1 MSGIPKVTTQVAA
14 VVAAFVITAGVAS
27 AQGSAYKKDVPA
39 KLAKTAKISED
50 SAARIAQA
58 KLPAGKIEAVEL
70 ENEHGKLQYSYD
82 IKVAGKS
89 GIEEV
94 NINAMDGSVIGV
106 EHESAATVKK
116 EAAAEKTE
124 TKKP

>member
-1 MSGIPKVTTQVAA
+1 MSRITQLSTR
-14 VVAAFVITAGVAS
+14 ITAAIAALVLTASVAG
-27 AQGSAYKKDVPA
+27 AQGPAYKKDIPA
-39 KLAKTAKISED
+39 KLAKTAKITED
-50 SAARIAQA
+50 SAAKVAQA

-106 EHESAATVKK
+106 EHESAATVAK
-116 EAAAEKTE
+116 EAAAEKAE
-124 TKKP
+124 SKKP